1 MPEFLIR
8 EARSETG
15 KPDPSFGYKVLVR
28 NNGWVE
34 TGQNVPECSLCE
46 TLAQC
51 LFWCLK
57 EPQTECQSWRYW
69 TLGIV

>member
-1 MPEFLIR
+1 MPEFLLR

-46 TLAQC
+46 TLASSSVSA
-51 LFWCLK
+51 LV
-57 EPQTECQSWRYW
+57 S
-69 TLGIV
+69 